1 MSHGHPTREGSR
13 HWKPLVFALVLV
25 SVFMVVEI
33 VAAVLTGSL
42 ALLSDAGH
50 MATDALG
57 IGMALAA
64 ILAANRMSREGGR
77 TFGVYRLEILAALA
91 NAVLLFAV
99 SGYVIWEAL
108 SRLSDPP
115 SVEAVPMLVVA
126 IAGLGVNVA
135 AWLLLREG
143 ARESLNVR
151 GAYLEVLGDL
161 VGSVGVIIAGVVTL
175 TTGWAYADALVAGL
189 VGVLIV
195 PRAARL
201 GAQATR
207 VLIQAAPPGVDLG
220 VMRADLVGIDGVTEV
235 HDLHVWTLTSAME
248 VASAHITTESDVA
261 SDTVLDDA
269 RWVLEDR
276 YGITHA
282 TLQIETAGRREP
294 CEIAW

>member
-1 MSHGHPTREGSR
+1 
-13 HWKPLVFALVLV
+13 VLV

-57 IGMALAA
+57 IGMALSA

-115 SVEAVPMLVVA
+115 SVEAVPMLIVA
-126 IAGLGVNVA
+126 IGGLGVNVA

>member
-1 MSHGHPTREGSR
+1 
-13 HWKPLVFALVLV
+13 
-25 SVFMVVEI
+25 
-33 VAAVLTGSL
+33 
-42 ALLSDAGH
+42 

-115 SVEAVPMLVVA
+115 SVEAVPMLIVA
-126 IAGLGVNVA
+126 IGGLGVNVA

>member
-1 MSHGHPTREGSR
+1 
-13 HWKPLVFALVLV
+13 VLV

-115 SVEAVPMLVVA
+115 SVEAVPMLIVA
-126 IAGLGVNVA
+126 IGGLGVNVA

>member
-1 MSHGHPTREGSR
+1 
-13 HWKPLVFALVLV
+13 
-25 SVFMVVEI
+25 
-33 VAAVLTGSL
+33 
-42 ALLSDAGH
+42 
-50 MATDALG
+50 
-57 IGMALAA
+57 
-64 ILAANRMSREGGR
+64 
-77 TFGVYRLEILAALA
+77 
-91 NAVLLFAV
+91 
-99 SGYVIWEAL
+99 
-108 SRLSDPP
+108 
-115 SVEAVPMLVVA
+115 
-126 IAGLGVNVA
+126 
-135 AWLLLREG
+135 
-143 ARESLNVR
+143 
-151 GAYLEVLGDL
+151 
-161 VGSVGVIIAGVVTL
+161 VIIAGVVTL